1 MRKEMQM
8 EELKKE
14 NDKNRRSVIS
24 RINRKEEMI
33 KKSS

>member
-1 MRKEMQM
+1 MQM

-14 NDKNRRSVIS
+14 NDKNIISVKS

-33 KKSS
+33 KKS

>member
-1 MRKEMQM
+1 MRKELQM

-14 NDKNRRSVIS
+14 NDKNIISVKS

-33 KKSS
+33 KKS

>member
-14 NDKNRRSVIS
+14 NDKNIISVKS

-33 KKSS
+33 KKS

>member
-14 NDKNRRSVIS
+14 NDKNRRSVKS

-33 KKSS
+33 KKS

>member
-1 MRKEMQM
+1 MQM

-14 NDKNRRSVIS
+14 NDKNRRSVKS

-33 KKSS
+33 KKS

>member
-14 NDKNRRSVIS
+14 NDKKIISVKS

-33 KKSS
+33 KKS